1 MSEDPPESVFKVVSW
16 VCYHLVVGNA
26 SDLPFASFWLCP
38 QRNIMTVSFGID
50 TVFHGLQ
57 VESSGRGV
65 REVWGGGWESR

>member
-1 MSEDPPESVFKVVSW
+1 MSEDPRESIFKVVSL
-16 VCYHLVVGNA
+16 VCYHLAIGNA

-57 VESSGRGV
+57 VESSGRGQSG
-65 REVWGGGWESR
+65 RCGGRESR